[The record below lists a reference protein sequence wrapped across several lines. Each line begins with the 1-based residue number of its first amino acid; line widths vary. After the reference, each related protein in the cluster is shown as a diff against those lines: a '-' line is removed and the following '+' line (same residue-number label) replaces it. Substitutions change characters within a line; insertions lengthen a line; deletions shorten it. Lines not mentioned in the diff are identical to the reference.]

1 MLAVLRRCDGD
12 LGLQMLGKREV
23 DNVDVVA
30 LDDLAPIG
38 CGFLPA
44 PLTSEVFGRLRIPAA
59 SDGHDRLEL
68 GLEER
73 LDLSPGIR
81 MGPAHELGPE
91 NGDADLA
98 AHGMDPTSRCYW
110 FRAILLFLRIFT
122 SPKSGMSPRNF
133 IDCGGTRRS
142 SSACTL
148 QTYVANDTDHRL
160 PAKKLLRILEAAAVL
175 TQADDIDV
183 DFECQEATISI
194 YSLDQASFD
203 DANNHVV
210 LSLAAKQTDCLAKD
224 ACGIDPDA
232 KTVAIGAGST
242 SGLNLL
248 GDDAPSGACCSIDST
263 GST

>member
-1 MLAVLRRCDGD
+1 MNLSKLKTVLADAVSADADTGVTVL
-12 LGLQMLGKREV
+12 
-23 DNVDVVA
+23 
-30 LDDLAPIG
+30 
-38 CGFLPA
+38 LPG
-44 PLTSEVFGRLRIPAA
+44 EAA
-59 SDGHDRLEL
+59 V
-68 GLEER
+68 
-73 LDLSPGIR
+73 
-81 MGPAHELGPE
+81 PAHFHITEVGYVTK
-91 NGDADLA
+91 D
-98 AHGMDPTSRCYW
+98 
-110 FRAILLFLRIFT
+110 
-122 SPKSGMSPRNF
+122 F

-160 PAKKLLRILEAAAVL
+160 PAKKLLGILEATSVL

-203 DANNHVV
+203 DANNNVV